1 MNQKFRTYP
10 IVLVAVALAA
20 VPCAAQAAPAG
31 VITSDTT
38 LKFGQK
44 GVLTLD
50 GWDPTSEKFKSRKAP
65 VAVRVLKIDKGKASD
80 LKNQGL
86 PASATGMVP
95 YYIRSEVSYAGA
107 DWEGSPPLFSGQFSD
122 GSSASALIT
131 SRDVGPCAYTST
143 ITLNKKQRTGLN
155 CRVVLAPAK
164 VPVVSAYLFHPVG
177 EHKSIKVTWNKT
189 GK

>member
-1 MNQKFRTYP
+1 MPKAWTYP
-10 IVLVAVALAA
+10 VGLVALAMAA

-31 VITSDTT
+31 PITSDTV
-38 LKFGQK
+38 LKFGVK

-65 VAVRVLKIDKGKASD
+65 VAVRVLKVEAGKASD
-80 LKNQGL
+80 MKNQGL
-86 PASATGMVP
+86 PASTTGMVP
-95 YYIRSEVSYAGA
+95 FYIRSEVSYTGA
-107 DWEGSPPLFSGQFSD
+107 DWEGSPPLFSGEFSD
-122 GSSASALIT
+122 GSDASALIT
-131 SRDVGPCAYTST
+131 SRDFGPCAYTST
-143 ITLNKKQRTGLN
+143 ITLNKKQRTGLS

-164 VPVVSAYLFHPVG
+164 VPVVAAYLFHPVG